1 MRIWLSRPHMSGT
14 ERRLVEEVFDSNFV
28 APVGPMLDRFER
40 NFADYLGGGVSCAA
54 VSSGT
59 AALHLALRLKGVE
72 PGSEVWTG
80 SMTFAGG
87 AFPILYQGA
96 QPVFFDLSPT
106 DWTMDADLL
115 EEALRAAARNRS
127 LPQAV
132 VPTDLY
138 GQSVDIDRFESICE
152 RYGVAL
158 IVDSAESAGAERDGR
173 KAGTG
178 GDAAILSFNGNK
190 IITTSGGGMLVSR
203 DAGLIQRA
211 RVLSTQA
218 REPAPHYEHSQLG
231 YNYRMS
237 NLAAAV
243 GVGQLGVLGD
253 RVAARRRLFTRYRDA
268 LARPGI
274 TFMPEPDGAH
284 STRWLTVMTVDPD
297 IAGITREDLRLALL
311 AREIESRPMWK
322 PMHMQPLFAG
332 ARYVGRRFDEG
343 LFDRGLCL
351 PSGSDLT
358 VSEQDEVIGVI
369 LELLDRRI
377 AC

>member
-1 MRIWLSRPHMSGT
+1 MSGT